1 MFMFNFVI
9 LISGCGLVGFGIYTR
24 TNQLGI
30 TSVSSV
36 LGANLVDTLSLILI
50 IVGSIV
56 VLLSF
61 LGCCGAIKE
70 VRCML
75 VTFFGLLLFML
86 VGFIVCGI
94 LIYAFR
100 GKIEKMTLS
109 RLKES
114 LLTGYGKDNDV
125 TKAWDSM
132 QHIFG
137 CCGVQ
142 GGINSTESWAFYKR
156 NTDWFS
162 NQTYHPMPGGIQYIP
177 ESCCKDPENTPNKTK
192 CVGQTVDMLAPK
204 FGPPVRPNS
213 FNDQMYTHGCYTV
226 VEKFFSSNIKILS
239 GLIAVITFLMI
250 LGMVFSICLQK
261 RIKDEYYCDD
271 DE

>member
-1 MFMFNFVI
+1 MGGVDGCGKFLKYSMFMFNFVI

-132 QHIFG
+132 QHI
-137 CCGVQ
+137 V
-142 GGINSTESWAFYKR
+142 N
-156 NTDWFS
+156 
-162 NQTYHPMPGGIQYIP
+162 HPMPGGIQYIP